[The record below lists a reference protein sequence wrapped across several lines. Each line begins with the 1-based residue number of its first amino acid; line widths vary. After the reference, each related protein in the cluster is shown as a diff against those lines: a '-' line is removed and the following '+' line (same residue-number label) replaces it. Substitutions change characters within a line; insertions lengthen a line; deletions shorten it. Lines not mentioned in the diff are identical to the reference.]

1 MEKEATDV
9 GPSRFLLQGQYYL
22 SIGEL
27 QVH

>member
-9 GPSRFLLQGQYYL
+9 GPSCFLLPGQYYL
-22 SIGEL
+22 AIGEL